1 MITADPIAA
10 VEVAG
15 AFDDHADDRSSSLS
29 ELGDASDVES
39 EQHTP
44 RRIVTTDPNENDS
57 EAETERLEETPR
69 KLTRTATDTSLAAE
83 ALYTRTPSKLMH
95 TKTIEYDESAPPTPS
110 DMAEDEIMEDADEA
124 QDPLHALS
132 LAAAS
137 EAASLELAGKKRKRT
152 SARVTPLDDQ
162 DDEPARK
169 RSASAKAT
177 SYNGT
182 TESVVESKER
192 VDADEELDNAEE
204 RLGEIAREGNDL
216 EERQANL
223 AAEAVSELATVA
235 KHAKP
240 RKGGRRGKRKA
251 EDSNYAYNDAV
262 ATTETVD
269 GGDVEGDDNDEDSG
283 TLDEEGKQDL
293 VW

>member
-1 MITADPIAA
+1 M
-10 VEVAG
+10 
-15 AFDDHADDRSSSLS
+15 
-29 ELGDASDVES
+29 
-39 EQHTP
+39 
-44 RRIVTTDPNENDS
+44 
-57 EAETERLEETPR
+57 
-69 KLTRTATDTSLAAE
+69 
-83 ALYTRTPSKLMH
+83 
-95 TKTIEYDESAPPTPS
+95 
-110 DMAEDEIMEDADEA
+110 
-124 QDPLHALS
+124 
-132 LAAAS
+132 
-137 EAASLELAGKKRKRT
+137 
-152 SARVTPLDDQ
+152 
-162 DDEPARK
+162 
-169 RSASAKAT
+169 
-177 SYNGT
+177 
-182 TESVVESKER
+182 ESKER